1 MVATQKSVP
10 SYFNKHN
17 IALLLGMTLFA
28 LAIFFPE
35 LALAQDLGSLD
46 AKSTSAVNWIKTA
59 VHAILVVSVIGS
71 GVMAAFGRMSWAT
84 VGQVIIGAV
93 VAGLATEVVDAL
105 YGPAGG

>member
-1 MVATQKSVP
+1 MVATQKSSP

-17 IALLLGMTLFA
+17 IALLLGMALFA

-35 LALAQDLGSLD
+35 LALAQDLGGLD
-46 AKSTSAVNWIKTA
+46 AKSNSAVNWIKTA
-59 VHAILVVSVIGS
+59 VHAILVVAVIGS

-105 YGPAGG
+105 YGSAGG